1 MEKIYLKKS
10 NVLKIS
16 MQFIAVSVITLSSC
30 KKTDET
36 KAVDGQIDSKKL
48 TVHTDNVVN
57 SGNADAAFNAYNN
70 AFLVNSGG
78 QTYYKK
84 SINDGTADGTWV
96 ASLDI
101 LAAEDAYER
110 TGSAAHKTLV
120 NNLCATW
127 LQNTPVPW
135 TWDGWNDDIG
145 WFSLALIRGYQMT
158 GNSNFLTQAKYG
170 FDMAYARGW
179 DTQYNGGGIWEQQ
192 PNMTPAGQPINKE
205 ALSNNSLGKV
215 ACMIYQ
221 STHDQAYLDKAIQIY
236 NWVWGHIYN
245 STTGQV
251 YAGIDRNNVVDQGS
265 AVYNQ
270 GTFVDYANLLYQ
282 ITGNVNYYN
291 DAKRSIDYVKN
302 NMTNG
307 GIITNNAGYLNTW
320 ADEFA
325 RGLGHFVRDNR
336 MWSTYYPWMVQNA
349 NAIWSN
355 RRTDYNITWNGWDQ
369 ATPTDNT
376 LTTSKFASA
385 VAWLQFT
392 PGAQPDEIA
401 GMHYI
406 VSSQN
411 GISVDNGSVST
422 NGAGVVLWGLNKGQ
436 GQKWNFTQNADNSW
450 NIVSQYSWLALD
462 VPAGATTNG
471 LQLDQWTTTRDN
483 NQRWWV
489 DKQSDGTYKIWN
501 QATSGALDNSSSS
514 VNGYKLV
521 QWGWNG
527 GSAQRWLLQ

>member
-1 MEKIYLKKS
+1 MKKNHLKNS
-10 NVLKIS
+10 YWLRGLLPLAAGVAL
-16 MQFIAVSVITLSSC
+16 MCPAC
-30 KKTDET
+30 KKTATPKTD
-36 KAVDGQIDSKKL
+36 DGQTTNGSKL
-48 TVHTDNVVN
+48 AVHTSSANA
-57 SGNADAAFNAYNN
+57 GNADAAFNAYNN

-84 SINDGTADGTWV
+84 SISDGTADGTWV

-101 LAAEDAYER
+101 LVAEDAYER
-110 TGSAAHKTLV
+110 TGSATHKTLV
-120 NNLCATW
+120 NNLCNTW
-127 LQNTPVPW
+127 LQNTPPPW

-158 GNSNFLTQAKYG
+158 GTANFLTQAKYG

-192 PNMTPAGQPINKE
+192 PDMTPAGQPINKQ

-215 ACMIYQ
+215 ACLIYQ
-221 STHDQAYLDKAIQIY
+221 STHDQSYLTKATQIY
-236 NWVWGHIYN
+236 DWVWNHIYN
-245 STTGQV
+245 SSTGQV
-251 YAGIDRNNVVDQGS
+251 YAGIDRSNTVDQGS

-270 GTFVDYANLLYQ
+270 GTFVDFANLLYQ

-302 NMTNG
+302 NMTTN

-320 ADEFA
+320 GDEFA
-325 RGLGHFVRDNR
+325 RGLGHFVRDNH
-336 MWSTYYPWMVQNA
+336 MWSTYYPWMAQNA
-349 NAIWSN
+349 TAIWNN

-385 VAWLQFT
+385 VAWLQYT
-392 PGAQPDEIA
+392 PGSQPDNLA
-401 GMHYI
+401 GTHVI
-406 VSSQN
+406 VNSQN
-411 GISVDNGSVST
+411 GIAVDNGSLSG
-422 NGAGVVLWGLNKGQ
+422 NGTGVVIWGLNNGLS
-436 GQKWNFTQNADNSW
+436 QKWNFTQNEDNSW
-450 NIVSQYSWLALD
+450 NIVSQYSWLCLD
-462 VPAGATTNG
+462 VPGGAATNG
-471 LQLDQWTTTRDN
+471 LQLIQYTPSRNT

-501 QATSGALDNSSSS
+501 QSTSGALDNSSSN

-527 GSAQRWLLQ
+527 GSAQRWLIQ